1 MKHEASFVALGRI
14 LVEGA
19 VDAFCGRPR
28 TENPYS
34 ATTEFEAHFVWA
46 WGHDEATLQLDRC
59 GRDAAAR
66 WLREAA

>member
-1 MKHEASFVALGRI
+1 MLVSDAFVALAGV

-28 TENPYS
+28 TANPYS
-34 ATTEFEAHFVWA
+34 STSALDAHFAWC
-46 WGHDEATLQLDRC
+46 WGHDEAIMQLKRR
-59 GRDAAAR
+59 GREEAAR